1 VVLCLFLHSLLYLL
15 THIVFLHLK
24 CGESSLLVGVLLS
37 ALGKG
42 DCLRLLSFDQRTSF
56 HWWDSAQTCL
66 VRGKGVCVCVCVC
79 VCVFYPPV
87 DSIAFPFLSVITVRP
102 TKFFTDKIE
111 KKKKKLKKTKQGPC
125 LKGQP

>member
-1 VVLCLFLHSLLYLL
+1 MVLCLFLHSLLYLL

-24 CGESSLLVGVLLS
+24 CGESSLLV
-37 ALGKG
+37 
-42 DCLRLLSFDQRTSF
+42 DQRTSF

-102 TKFFTDKIE
+102 NKFFPDKI
-111 KKKKKLKKTKQGPC
+111 
-125 LKGQP
+125 